1 MKGRWQS
8 MAKIIFTAR
17 YVKNISKG
25 QIKNYVK
32 YIATRPNSEKYSQII
47 SDEIS
52 ELQSNWIAK
61 ELKKSPK
68 LKQECAEEYQ
78 AYEENP
84 SCKTAENLI
93 CKIAEVNIYHGND
106 IKNYVGYLAKRPRAE
121 FTEQGH
127 ALWNDKVE
135 KINLRKVQNEAA
147 EYQGRIWNFVVS
159 LKREDAQRLGYDNA
173 KTWRNLVMQKS
184 LAMAKEMRIKPE
196 NLVWYGAF
204 HNEGHHPHIHIM
216 CYSKDPKEGYITKK
230 GIENLRSEFAHEI
243 FHDEFYH
250 IYEQKDEVRK
260 CIYEECRRTLNE
272 SLYMENKENLYAQ
285 SLLFALANNLKTAK
299 HKKVYGRLAK
309 ENKLLVDEIV
319 SEISKDEKIN
329 SLYQTWLELKDE
341 VLSFYDGKG
350 YDRHSFSEETEF
362 RNIKNLVLKTALEI
376 NNIQS
381 EIKNQNEKQIINDI
395 IRNQFLRL
403 LKEVSRVIE
412 EDYEKKENYINV
424 VDKKLYQKILE
435 KKEAHGMKMG

>member
-1 MKGRWQS
+1 

-25 QIKNYVK
+25 QMKNYVK
-32 YIATRPNSEKYSQII
+32 YIATRPNAERYSQPI
-47 SDEIS
+47 SHEVS
-52 ELQSNWIAK
+52 TLQREWIVK
-61 ELKKSPK
+61 EMKKSLK
-68 LKQECAEEYQ
+68 LKEECAAEYQ

-84 SCKTAENLI
+84 SCQTAEDLI
-93 CKIAEVNIYHGND
+93 HKIAEVQIYHGND
-106 IKNYVGYLAKRPRAE
+106 MKNYVGYLAKRPRAE

-127 ALWNDKVE
+127 ALWNDGDE
-135 KINLRKVQNEAA
+135 KIDLRKVQKEAA

-159 LKREDAQRLGYDNA
+159 LKREDAQRLGYDHA
-173 KTWRNLVMQKS
+173 KVWRNLVTQKS

-216 CYSKDPKEGYITKK
+216 CYSKDLKEGYLTKK
-230 GIENLRSEFAHEI
+230 GIENLRSAFAHEI

-250 IYEQKDEVRK
+250 LYEQKDEMRK
-260 CIYEECRRTLNE
+260 WIREECRNLLER
-272 SLYMENKENLYAQ
+272 SLSLEHKENPYAQ
-285 SLLFALANNLKTAK
+285 ALLFTLAKNLQTAK

-319 SEISKDEKIN
+319 SEISKDEKID
-329 SLYQTWLELKDE
+329 SLYQSWLDLKDE
-341 VLSFYDGKG
+341 VISFYDGKG
-350 YDRHSFSEETEF
+350 YARHSFSEEPEF

-376 NNIQS
+376 SNKQMES
-381 EIKNQNEKQIINDI
+381 QYQKKNQIQNEI
-395 IRNQFLRL
+395 IRNHLIRL
-403 LKEVSRVIE
+403 LKEVSNIVV
-412 EDYEKKENYINV
+412 EDYEKQDAVIQA
-424 VDKKLYQKILE
+424 VDRKLRQKIQE

>member
-32 YIATRPNSEKYSQII
+32 YIATRPNSEKYSQTI
-47 SDEIS
+47 SDKVS

-68 LKQECAEEYQ
+68 LKEECDEEYQ
-78 AYEENP
+78 AYEETP

-93 CKIAEVNIYHGND
+93 RKIAEVNIYHGND
-106 IKNYVGYLAKRPRAE
+106 IKNYVGYIAKRPRAE

-127 ALWNDKVE
+127 ALWNDKDE

-159 LKREDAQRLGYDNA
+159 LKREDAQSLGYDNA
-173 KTWRNLVMQKS
+173 KTWRNLVIQKS

-216 CYSKDPKEGYITKK
+216 CYSKVSKEGYITKK
-230 GIENLRSEFAHEI
+230 GIENLRSEFVHEI

-272 SLYMENKENLYAQ
+272 SLSMKNNENSYAQ

-299 HKKVYGRLAK
+299 HKKVYGRLVK

-319 SEISKDEKIN
+319 SEISKDKKVN

-341 VLSFYDGKG
+341 VLSFYDGKD
-350 YDRHSFSEETEF
+350 YARHSFSEEIEF

-381 EIKNQNEKQIINDI
+381 EIKNQNEKQIINGI

-403 LKEVSRVIE
+403 LKEVSRIIE
-412 EDYEKKENYINV
+412 EDYENKESYIAA